1 MKPCPPLQLNIEI
14 KDKNYFNIN
23 NIELEEHKGENLPF
37 KEYIPTLHYTLY
49 DFNTGN
55 IVEQKNVF
63 NVSGDEKTF
72 QITFPE
78 NMPLGKYVF
87 TVWGGLADETAL
99 KMIQRKRHYM

>member
-1 MKPCPPLQLNIEI
+1 MIV
-14 KDKNYFNIN
+14 F
-23 NIELEEHKGENLPF
+23 F
-37 KEYIPTLHYTLY
+37 
-49 DFNTGN
+49 